1 MFDRDGSGEG
11 NAYISYVYDTPSLHP
26 YTPYTPPP
34 AKKNNQTKNPTNTK
48 RRHVDFHEKEKKS
61 LYVIRLLIGNC

>member
-34 AKKNNQTKNPTNTK
+34 CKKKTTKQKTPQIQNE
-48 RRHVDFHEKEKKS
+48 DM
-61 LYVIRLLIGNC
+61 